1 MPNFNEI
8 KQPLIAEP
16 KTIMLFDTPVQV
28 TQYAPFDTKMALIS
42 EIINASG
49 DDQGFYNSAKLGF
62 YIDMKFME
70 YYTDLTF
77 DADTDAM
84 DVYDSLQLAGF
95 FKDMYN
101 AIPKSEFDFIYTNVT
116 KTIDNIYKYR
126 NSVYGILDALKT
138 DYSDLDLDIEKLAQ
152 DLKDG
157 SNVEFLKEVMDK
169 MG

>member
-8 KQPLIAEP
+8 KQPIIAEP
-16 KTIMLFDTPVQV
+16 KTIMLFDVPVQV
-28 TQYAPFDTKMALIS
+28 TQYAPLDTKMALIS

-70 YYTDLTF
+70 FYTDLTF

-84 DVYDSLQLAGF
+84 DVYDSLQIAGF
-95 FKDMYN
+95 FEEMYK
-101 AIPKSEFDFIYTNVT
+101 AIPKSEFDFVYTNVI

-138 DYSDLDLDIEKLAQ
+138 DYSDLDLDVERLTQ
-152 DLKDG
+152 EMKD
-157 SNVEFLKEVMDK
+157 SKNIDFLKEVMDK